1 MTDELRSPSLEPE
14 EEELQEELPGGRG
27 LDPEAEPEATSEPR
41 PVYGRPAER
50 RLGREIPLWAV
61 GAAALIL
68 VVLIALLFSAIG
80 GGEPP
85 GTPTP
90 DATAL
95 AQAATATALAVT
107 PTPVLPTPTPTPVPR
122 PTLGPGGKAV
132 VVNSDPEGLVMRSGP
147 GRGNAILGVMRDGT
161 VLEILSQ
168 PENVNEYPVN
178 ADGYRWWYVRTEAGR
193 TGWVAQGDEAQL
205 WLEPL
210 SAHPT
215 PTRSP
220 Q

>member
-1 MTDELRSPSLEPE
+1 MTDELHSPLSNPGGEEPQEQAPE
-14 EEELQEELPGGRG
+14 EEGFDL
-27 LDPEAEPEATSEPR
+27 EAEPETASEPR
-41 PVYGRPAER
+41 PIYGRPVER
-50 RLGREIPLWAV
+50 RLGREIPLWTV
-61 GAAALIL
+61 GAAALI
-68 VVLIALLFSAIG
+68 VVAIIALLFSAIG

-95 AQAATATALAVT
+95 AQAATATALAAT
-107 PTPVLPTPTPTPVPR
+107 PTPIPPTPTPTPVPE

-132 VVNSDPEGLVMRSGP
+132 VVNSNPEGLAVRSGP
-147 GRGNAILGVMRDGT
+147 GRGNSIRGVVRDGT
-161 VLEILSQ
+161 ILEIMPK
-168 PENVNEYPVN
+168 PEEVNEYPVN
-178 ADGYRWWYVRTEAGR
+178 ADGYRWWRVRTEEDLI
-193 TGWVAQGDEAQL
+193 GWVAQGDEAQS

-210 SAHPT
+210 PANPT